1 MAVLVKTCCCG
12 CSLRTG
18 VMILGIFG
26 LIVSA
31 YSIYQQSHNIKV
43 YKLLEKNAD
52 EFSQNSPSSKK
63 LFLVIITLGYVNLA
77 FKVIS
82 LLVNLLLLGSS
93 CSGDARLAFPW
104 LGWSMFVLFFNFGL
118 IAFFIIVIRGFAFFL
133 LLYGIEWLLSI
144 YFIVVVYSYIEDLGR
159 DPIPPGN
166 IEQAEPPLGMSTAQ
180 FPLNVIYPSGT
191 SSTFSSSFD
200 RRQPKSSGW
209 KSTHPGF
216 GGGSAD
222 AGGSSG
228 GCGGDGGGN

>member
-63 LFLVIITLGYVNLA
+63 LFLVI
-77 FKVIS
+77 S

-104 LGWSMFVLFFNFGL
+104 LGWSMFELFFNFGF
-118 IAFFIIVIRGFAFFL
+118 IAFFIIVIRG
-133 LLYGIEWLLSI
+133 I
-144 YFIVVVYSYIEDLGR
+144 YFIVVVYSYIKDLGR

-200 RRQPKSSGW
+200 RRQPKSSG
-209 KSTHPGF
+209 SNDYSAGQFIGF
-216 GGGSAD
+216 PRSLVLSHNLARFELASD
-222 AGGSSG
+222 A
-228 GCGGDGGGN
+228 NVREV

>member
-63 LFLVIITLGYVNLA
+63 LFLVFITLGYVNLA

-93 CSGDARLAFPW
+93 CS
-104 LGWSMFVLFFNFGL
+104 
-118 IAFFIIVIRGFAFFL
+118 FAFFL

-144 YFIVVVYSYIEDLGR
+144 YFIVVVYSYIKDLGR

-228 GCGGDGGGN
+228 GCGGGGGCD